1 MDIIIVLDGSNS
13 IYPWVEVQ
21 HFLINILKKFY
32 IGPGQIQ
39 VSPCTARAFPCHVD
53 SSGFSQSLF
62 PAKKHRNL
70 ALGFLKRNVQRMP
83 SKAEPMEIM
92 LTLMS
97 LDELRGEQQPTPRP
111 GMGRMKSYGNFGVLP
126 CSRALGCAGIVLSS
140 MTSKEREGSCVLAAP
155 ESSVFCTNNPVLFLF
170 GVSVGPQHSMDA
182 SSCTCVP
189 GGNSRQKMERELS

>member
-111 GMGRMKSYGNFGVLP
+111 GMGRMKSCGNFGVLP

-140 MTSKEREGSCVLAAP
+140 MTSKGRAAVFWLLLSPQCFAQITLSCSCLGLLWGHNTVWTHRPAP
-155 ESSVFCTNNPVLFLF
+155 ACQGATAGRKWKEN
-170 GVSVGPQHSMDA
+170 
-182 SSCTCVP
+182 
-189 GGNSRQKMERELS
+189 